1 MAHYLLYYNSIK
13 CPNVRIQNKIC
24 YSILIT
30 FHDTIFLIRILLST
44 KLRFFL
50 TYNTF
55 ILKVERNLRKSN
67 LVLNKNILGIFFS
80 FNNFSNTQSS

>member
-1 MAHYLLYYNSIK
+1 MLL
-13 CPNVRIQNKIC
+13 KIVDK
-24 YSILIT
+24 YAIIYSSILIT